1 MTQNFKP
8 LEPQRL
14 NRRMSYHQ
22 PIESNVTKITMASPA
37 YSVMTDLT
45 CVEAVTIGPYESLFQ
60 ANRRM
65 ITMGVRLLMVVD
77 NDNQVMGLITTTDIN
92 SEKPLSVVKER
103 STNYNA
109 LQVDDIMIY
118 YDKLEVLCWRD
129 VANARV
135 GDIAETLKRVGR
147 RHAIVVDGEE
157 DAQIIRG
164 IFSSSQ
170 LARATGEEVDTSA
183 KTANFAALKHAL
195 MHGKA

>member
-8 LEPQRL
+8 LEPKRL

-22 PIESNVTKITMASPA
+22 PIESNDTKITMDSPA

-45 CVEAVTIGPYESLFQ
+45 RVEAVTIGPHESLFH

-65 ITMGVRLLMVVD
+65 ITRGVRLLMVVD
-77 NDNQVMGLITTTDIN
+77 NDNQVMGLVTTTDIN
-92 SEKPLSVVKER
+92 SEKPLLAVKEK
-103 STNYNA
+103 STNYDA
-109 LQVDDIMIY
+109 LQVDDIMIH

-135 GDIAETLKRVGR
+135 GNIAETLKRVGR
-147 RHAIVVDGEE
+147 RHAIVVDGEK

-170 LARATGEEVDTSA
+170 LARATGEEIDTSE
-183 KTANFAALKHAL
+183 KSANFAALKHAL
-195 MHGKA
+195 MHT